1 MSKTDKTQTAKPTE
15 DVIPEPHDDAGELL
29 NGEEQTQDASDQ
41 GPAGEASQ
49 TPKPEDQPED
59 QPEDP
64 RAAIARRYQEN
75 RKRANATDEADEPV
89 AESAPPAPVVA
100 TPAPQ
105 ERDGDKE
112 ITHKIDGREVK
123 KPMSEVIAL
132 AQQTVAGDNRLEETK
147 RLLREAQALRGQPK
161 DTEHQPS
168 PGDEKTTQPDSG
180 SEDKSQVEHKPRRDL
195 NPEKL
200 KGIVERIQVGDTDE
214 GTQALQELIEVVRDS
229 GESFNPAKVGELVQ
243 QHLIRTQTQEEINT
257 ALAGF
262 VKDYPDLAKDEVLA
276 DAGRTVLRQELIKD
290 LKSVGASDA
299 EIDKIK
305 HDPRALA
312 AAQREL
318 RVAGHSVRS
327 YADMLGAVGKTMVD
341 RFNIKPAT
349 SQISD
354 THKPQTVREPAP
366 SQERLD
372 RKRAAPQQPRT
383 AGVRSQIAQAPQPKT
398 KKDVVADMR
407 KARGFSNLS

>member
-15 DVIPEPHDDAGELL
+15 DVIPEPHDDGGELL
-29 NGEEQTQDASDQ
+29 NAEQPSQDASDQ
-41 GPAGEASQ
+41 APAGEASQ
-49 TPKPEDQPED
+49 TPKPED

-89 AESAPPAPVVA
+89 AEAAPPAPVVA

-112 ITHKIDGREVK
+112 ITLKIDGREVK

-327 YADMLGAVGKTMVD
+327 YADILGAVGKTMVD